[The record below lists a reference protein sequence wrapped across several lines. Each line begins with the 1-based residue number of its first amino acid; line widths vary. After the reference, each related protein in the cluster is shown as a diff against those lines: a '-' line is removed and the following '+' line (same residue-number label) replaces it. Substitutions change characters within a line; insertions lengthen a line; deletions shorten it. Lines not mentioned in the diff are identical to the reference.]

1 MPFGYSRKRNEL
13 MSVNAINEQTL
24 RTLKQR
30 ASGVFLQRTIGEVS
44 IKRFRKLKSR

>member
-1 MPFGYSRKRNEL
+1 MPFGYSRKRNEP
-13 MSVNAINEQTL
+13 MSISAINEQTL

-30 ASGVFLQRTIGEVS
+30 ASGVFLNRRMGEVS